1 MSFNIFLFKL
11 RVVLLISKNDI
22 YEKLVEIVGFNRV
35 SEEDFEL
42 YAYSR
47 DLSLAKPKLAS
58 FIVRPEKTEEVVKI
72 VKLANEQKI
81 PIYIRGYGCSHWAA
95 WLPVKGGI
103 LLDMTSMEKMIE
115 VDEENL
121 VAVVE
126 PGCTWF
132 KLMEELK
139 KRRFTYLSSEMGG
152 PAMTVGGS
160 IVKAGGGPY
169 GTCKFGFHGQMD
181 VIGFELVL
189 PTGDIVKTGS
199 WAMSKCKPFRREGL
213 GPDLTGLIVGSEGI
227 FGIVTKVALRVR
239 PLPEHEEYLYF
250 EFKNWEDVVN
260 IGDVVT
266 RWIGDE
272 AAYSLDCSEEA
283 SKIGVIG
290 VRVYVFGYDK
300 RIVNYRK
307 KLIADL
313 CRANNGR
320 EGDPKVAEET
330 FKKVVTGLSG
340 IFASGVWHFAG
351 CGTIPLHELP
361 KYVKIW
367 REIIERHGFYRSTF
381 GAWAF
386 PRGWTIYVHMLYS
399 ETTEHEKITSLSNEV
414 NSRFFENGMVP
425 YGIGGPDGL
434 QPFLKGKWDAYY
446 DFVRKLKRFLDP
458 NNILQPGILVE

>member
-1 MSFNIFLFKL
+1 LNIDKIWNE
-11 RVVLLISKNDI
+11 LIK
-22 YEKLVEIVGFNRV
+22 IVGEEHV
-35 SEEDFEL
+35 SKSDFEL

-47 DLSLAKPKLAS
+47 DLSPAKPRLAS
-58 FIVRPEKTEEVVKI
+58 FIVRPRDAEDIVNI
-72 VKLANEQKI
+72 VKLANEYKI
-81 PIYIRGYGCSHWAA
+81 PVYVRGCGCSHWAA

-103 LLDMTSMEKMIE
+103 LLDMTSMEKIVE
-115 VDEENL
+115 IDEENL

-132 KLMEELK
+132 KLMEELHK
-139 KRRFTYLSSEMGG
+139 KRLTYLSSEMGG
-152 PAMTVGGS
+152 PAMTIGGS
-160 IVKAGGGPY
+160 VVKAGGGPY

-181 VIGFELVL
+181 ILGFELVL
-189 PTGDIVKTGS
+189 PTGDVVKTGS

-239 PLPEHEEYLYF
+239 PLPEHEEFLYF
-250 EFKNWEDVVN
+250 EFDDWEDIVKV
-260 IGDVVT
+260 GDAIT

-283 SKIGVIG
+283 SKAGAVG
-290 VRVYVFGYDK
+290 MRVYVFGYD
-300 RIVNYRK
+300 RHIVDYRK
-307 KLIADL
+307 KLIADV

-330 FKKVVTGLSG
+330 FKKVVTGLPG

-351 CGTIPLHELP
+351 CGTVPIHELP

-367 REIIERHGFYRSTF
+367 REIIEKHGFYRSTF

-386 PRGWTIYVHMLYS
+386 PRGWTLYVHTLYS
-399 ETTEHEKITSLSNEV
+399 ETAEHEKIILLSNEI
-414 NSRFFENGMVP
+414 NSRFFETGIVP

-434 QPFLKGKWDAYY
+434 QPFLKDKWTAYY
-446 DFVRKLKRFLDP
+446 NFVMKLKRFLDP